1 MIVPKFI
8 TLLQYLVIP
17 GIYYFFQ
24 STSCLA
30 QSIIQNNDKILIL
43 GDRHIFDGYYHQS
56 AIMNTISSYSNQPYD
71 SSQGS
76 GFISLIEK
84 EIKFLYSNITVDTL
98 YHDSDNEETEFND
111 LHLQL
116 EKYYLNNIGYEPNIT
131 IIIYGT
137 QLIHTDKIK

>member
-56 AIMNTISSYSNQPYD
+56 AIMNTICSNSNQPYD

-76 GFISLIEK
+76 GLMSLIEK
-84 EIKFLYSNITVDTL
+84 EIKFVYSNITI
-98 YHDSDNEETEFND
+98 DNMG
-111 LHLQL
+111 L
-116 EKYYLNNIGYEPNIT
+116 
-131 IIIYGT
+131 
-137 QLIHTDKIK
+137 